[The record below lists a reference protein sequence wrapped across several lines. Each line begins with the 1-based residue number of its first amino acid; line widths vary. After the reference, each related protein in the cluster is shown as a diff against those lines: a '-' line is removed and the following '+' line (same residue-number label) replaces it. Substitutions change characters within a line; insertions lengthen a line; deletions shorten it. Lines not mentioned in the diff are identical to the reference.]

1 MNETIKTQLNH
12 RTIRAFKN
20 QELTDEQKK
29 TLEEVARHTST
40 SMFLQQFSMMHVTD
54 DEKRAKIREITG
66 QKYVG
71 ANGNLFIF
79 VADLYRNSEIRRQL
93 GKDEGALHG
102 TDVFLQAVEDT
113 VLAVQNFVNA
123 AESMGL
129 GAVILGS
136 INNEPKELVKIL
148 NLPKMTYPVLGVQ
161 VGVPDQEP
169 QLKPRLPLEFILFEN
184 EYPHDFSISPH
195 MMKSFKL
202 ITIFATPTSALIRSP
217 IRSDLPNLTTARR
230 IAAKSLKYCMSRD
243 FAGNRIFQSVP

>member
-40 SMFLQQFSMMHVTD
+40 SMFLQQFSMIHVTD

-71 ANGNLFIF
+71 ANGDLFIF

-93 GKDEGALHG
+93 GKDEDALHG

-161 VGVPDQEP
+161 VGVPGQEP
-169 QLKPRLPLEFILFEN
+169 QLKPRLPLEFISFEN
-184 EYPHDFSISPH
+184 EYPHDFSIENLASYDEVVQTYYDLRDAN
-195 MMKSFKL
+195 KRIDSFTNQIGSAKL
-202 ITIFATPTSALIRSP
+202 DNRKTHRSQ
-217 IRSDLPNLTTARR
+217 ILEVLHEQGLCW
-230 IAAKSLKYCMSRD
+230 K
-243 FAGNRIFQSVP
+243 

>member
-1 MNETIKTQLNH
+1 MNEMIKTQLNH

-71 ANGNLFIF
+71 ANGDLFIF

-161 VGVPDQEP
+161 VGVPDQ
-169 QLKPRLPLEFILFEN
+169 
-184 EYPHDFSISPH
+184 
-195 MMKSFKL
+195 
-202 ITIFATPTSALIRSP
+202 
-217 IRSDLPNLTTARR
+217 
-230 IAAKSLKYCMSRD
+230 
-243 FAGNRIFQSVP
+243 